1 MKKKAIVVLL
11 FVASLMLLAAC
22 DNKNTEDKMKNSE
35 GEYKSGY
42 QVIKKT
48 QVDANV
54 DAYEIVHKE
63 TGCHQAVVV
72 KDGGGVSITNIEVA
86 EGKPY
91 CTEPIK

>member
-1 MKKKAIVVLL
+1 MKKKAIVVLP

-22 DNKNTEDKMKNSE
+22 DNKNTEDKMKNAE

-48 QVDANV
+48 QVSVNLN
-54 DAYEIVHKE
+54 AYEIIHKE
-63 TGCHQAVVV
+63 TGCHQTVTER
-72 KDGGGVSITNIEVA
+72 DGGGVSTENILTA

>member
-1 MKKKAIVVLL
+1 MKKAIVVLP

-22 DNKNTEDKMKNSE
+22 DNKNTDDKMKNSE

-42 QVIKKT
+42 QVIRKT
-48 QVDANV
+48 QVDVNT

-63 TGCHQAVVV
+63 TGCHQTVIA
-72 KDGGGVSITNIEVA
+72 KDGGGTSVENIETA